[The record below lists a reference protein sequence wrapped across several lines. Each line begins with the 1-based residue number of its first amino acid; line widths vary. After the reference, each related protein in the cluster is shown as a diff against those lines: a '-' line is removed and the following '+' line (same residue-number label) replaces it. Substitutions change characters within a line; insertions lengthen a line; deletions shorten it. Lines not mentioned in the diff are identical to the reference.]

1 MEITF
6 AIGFVIIIIGCLTEY
21 IDSTLGMGYGTALT
35 PILLMMGFEPMQVV
49 PAVLLAELFTGFAA
63 GIMHAKVGNVDFR
76 VKTLNPKKIVNSIKE
91 NGFFAT
97 IQKGMS
103 QHLKIALLI
112 GLFSALGAVTGSAV
126 AINLPSFYLKLY
138 IGVLVV
144 TIGIYI
150 LVTYNKQFTFT
161 WSKLTVLSII
171 ASFNKGISG
180 GGYGPVVTGGQIL
193 SGVDGKNAVAITSVS
208 EALTCL
214 VGASAYFIS
223 GAFIDWKL
231 VPLLLVGG
239 LISIPFSALSVK
251 KINTG
256 HFRIIIGFATLALGS
271 FTLVKLFV

>member
-1 MEITF
+1 MPYGIYRF
-6 AIGFVIIIIGCLTEY
+6 H
-21 IDSTLGMGYGTALT
+21 LGMGYGTALT

-180 GGYGPVVTGGQIL
+180 GGYGRLSGGQIL
-193 SGVDGKNAVAITSVS
+193 SGWTVKRGYRYVRIGSIDLFGRCFR
-208 EALTCL
+208 L
-214 VGASAYFIS
+214 FIS
-223 GAFIDWKL
+223 AHS
-231 VPLLLVGG
+231 
-239 LISIPFSALSVK
+239 SIGNWCPCSL
-251 KINTG
+251 
-256 HFRIIIGFATLALGS
+256 
-271 FTLVKLFV
+271 